1 MNTEHIEG
9 NWDVAIIGGGSAGL
23 SAALT
28 LARARRNVLVI
39 DSGTPR
45 NAPASAVHGLLGL
58 EGTSPL
64 QLLATGRAEAVSYGA
79 KIVHSIVAD
88 ISGSAE
94 EGFVVRLDDGST
106 YRAALVIIATGVN
119 DDFPDI
125 PGTADRWGRDVV
137 HCPYCHGWEIRDQR
151 IGVLATGPMS
161 AMQAMLFRQWSAD
174 LCFFLNDIEIPTE
187 QLDKLRA
194 LNVMVVPGSVQGI
207 EVTNDQLTGAILHDG
222 TSVPLDALA
231 VPTQIQ
237 ARLDGLTGLALDT
250 TENAMG
256 ISLHVDE
263 AGRTSVPGVWAAG
276 NVMGPWMQVSEA
288 VANGARVAMTIN
300 TELALEHAG
309 HAMTT
314 PSTTKGS

>member
-1 MNTEHIEG
+1 MNTEHLEA
-9 NWDVAIIGGGSAGL
+9 NWDVAIVGGGSAGL

-28 LARARRNVLVI
+28 LARARRSVLVI

-45 NAPASAVHGLLGL
+45 NAPAAAVHGLLGH
-58 EGTSPL
+58 ESINPS
-64 QLLATGRAEAVSYGA
+64 QLLAKGRAEASSYGA
-79 KIVHSIVAD
+79 KIVDAVVGEA
-88 ISGSAE
+88 SGIAE
-94 EGFVVRLDDGST
+94 EGFILRLDNGT
-106 YRAALVIIATGVN
+106 TQRAGQVLVATGVR
-119 DDFPDI
+119 DDLPAI
-125 PGTADRWGRDVV
+125 PGLADRWGRDVV

-151 IGVLATGPMS
+151 IGLIATGPMS
-161 AMQAMLFRQWSAD
+161 AMQAILFHQWSAD

-194 LNVMVVPGSVQGI
+194 LNVRVVPGSVQGI
-207 EVTNDQLTGAILHDG
+207 EVTNDQLTGALLHDG

-231 VPTQIQ
+231 VPTQIH
-237 ARLDGLTGLALDT
+237 ARLDGLTGLALGT

-256 ISLHVDE
+256 VSVHVDE

-300 TELALEHAG
+300 TELALAHAG

-314 PSTTKGS
+314 PSTTTGS